1 MKQAAAILGVLILL
15 VAPLAGC
22 IGGGGGSPSDGPDEG
37 TASDDG
43 TPDDPPGAE
52 VNATGRPHVHDRWQT
67 PSGDSVEAITLV
79 DREVAIEAYSRDRPL
94 LLNFCEKGS
103 EGQGVDVCVGT
114 EEFAPGQWRADED
127 KIVPPGTGNITVT
140 LDYSESDFHRVHF
153 YYMTRKDPGEWKTLG
168 MFRPGK
174 TKKISVGPE
183 EADDGHAQVS
193 GWRFLVE
200 ARGSPVDSAT
210 GTGVTSGTVDVGD
223 GAVSAKIVAHREPG
237 ELPLEPPHPD
247 WWDKDTPPTDVYR
260 IGAVDGSTD
269 DYIDAGD
276 VNLEPSRQPTPTI
289 GPGLSW
295 KIQPGFRGKRASSA
309 EDTPKLTGNRTE
321 ALVPPQTK
329 AIHARVAVSG
339 DPGSLDQPRV
349 CVYGQP
355 TPSGSFPGREI
366 GCEPFEDGASYTF
379 STPIEDHETDSY
391 YTKTDRNFSF
401 SRWTF
406 HVWVRPANEQV
417 HAARFSGSVTAEI
430 FVADELGVEI
440 PAPEAGDDGSG

>member
-1 MKQAAAILGVLILL
+1 MKHAAAILGVLML
-15 VAPLAGC
+15 VAAPLAGC
-22 IGGGGGSPSDGPDEG
+22 IGGGGGSPSDGSGGAG
-37 TASDDG
+37 TSG
-43 TPDDPPGAE
+43 EETPEEPTGAD
-52 VNATGRPHVHDRWQT
+52 VNATARPHVHDRWQT
-67 PSGDSVEAITLV
+67 PSGESVEAITLV
-79 DREVAIEAYSRDRPL
+79 DRDVAIEAYSQDRPL

-103 EGQGVDVCVGT
+103 EGQSVDACVGAK
-114 EEFAPGQWRADED
+114 EFGPGQWSANED

-140 LDYSESDFHRVHF
+140 LDFSQDDFHRVHF
-153 YYMTRKDPGEWKTLG
+153 YYMTRKAPGEWKSLG

-183 EADDGHAQVS
+183 QADDGHAQVS

-210 GTGVTSGTVDVGD
+210 GTGVTAGTLDAGD
-223 GAVSAKIVAHREPG
+223 GSVSAKVVAHREPG
-237 ELPLEPPHPD
+237 DLPLEPPHPE

-260 IGAVDGSTD
+260 IGAVEGSTA
-269 DYIDAGD
+269 DYVDVGD
-276 VNLEPSRQPTPTI
+276 VNLEPNRQPTPTI

-295 KIQPGFRGKRASSA
+295 QIKPGFRGKRSGSA
-309 EDTPKLTGNRTE
+309 EATPKLAGNRTE

-339 DPGSLDQPRV
+339 DPGSFDQPMV

-366 GCEPFEDGASYTF
+366 GCNPFEDGANYTF
-379 STPIEDHETDSY
+379 STPIDGDETDSY
-391 YTKTDRNFSF
+391 YTKTGRNFSF

-406 HVWVRPANEQV
+406 HVWVRPANQQAHV
-417 HAARFSGSVTAEI
+417 ARFSGSVTAEI
-430 FVADELGVEI
+430 FATDELDVEL
-440 PAPEAGDDGSG
+440 PAMKAGG